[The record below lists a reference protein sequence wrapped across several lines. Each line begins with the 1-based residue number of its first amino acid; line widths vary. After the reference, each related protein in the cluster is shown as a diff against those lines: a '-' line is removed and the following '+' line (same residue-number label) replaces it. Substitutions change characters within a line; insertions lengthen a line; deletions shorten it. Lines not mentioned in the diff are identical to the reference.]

1 MNNIMELISS
11 SSFLFSIIRVSTP
24 ITFAALAA
32 LITRRAGITNL
43 AIEGTMLISALTGV
57 LVSASTGSAL
67 IGFLGAI
74 LAGILVSLMI
84 GFFSIKLETD
94 IYLASLAINMM
105 AAGGTVF
112 VLFLASGD
120 KGVSTSLASKVLPS
134 IELPIIKNIPFIK
147 DVLSGHNL
155 LTYVSF
161 LAVIAIYILLYKTS
175 TGLRIRSVGENPHSA
190 ESVGVSVAK
199 VKIIALVISGIL
211 ASFGGSYLSMG
222 YVSWF
227 AREMTAGR
235 GFIGISAM
243 NLGNASPIGSFFASL
258 LFGFAESLS
267 MVLQSLKIPVE
278 FVQMMP
284 YLITILGLIVFSIIR
299 EKTEEKEKNR

>member
-1 MNNIMELISS
+1 MGNLIDLISS

-43 AIEGTMLISALTGV
+43 AIEGTMLVSALTGV
-57 LVSASTGSAL
+57 LVSTTTGSAV
-67 IGFLGAI
+67 IGLLAAI
-74 LAGILVSLMI
+74 VAGILVSLTI

-112 VLFLASGD
+112 VLFLVSGD

-134 IELPIIKNIPFIK
+134 IELPIIKSIPFLK

-155 LTYVSF
+155 LTYISF
-161 LAVIAIYILLYKTS
+161 LAVVLMYILLYKTAI
-175 TGLRIRSVGENPHSA
+175 GLRIRSVGENPASA
-190 ESVGVSVAK
+190 KSVGVSVARVK
-199 VKIIALVISGIL
+199 VIALVISGIL
-211 ASFGGSYLSMG
+211 ASLGGAYLSMG

-243 NLGNASPIGSFFASL
+243 YLGNASPFGAFLASL

-299 EKTEEKEKNR
+299 EKKEEKEKKH